1 MWLTEPQQ
9 LFGLG
14 FVHVV
19 ADNLVMPTYI
29 LSVTVY
35 IFRVLE

>member
-14 FVHVV
+14 FVQVM
-19 ADNLVMPTYI
+19 ADNLVMPIYI
-29 LSVTVY
+29 LSGTVF